1 MSTVI
6 GISLCCLTVLAVFG
20 IAAWCSG
27 MNRGSLDNSA
37 PEHRV

>member
-6 GISLCCLTVLAVFG
+6 GISCCCLALLAVFG

-27 MNRGSLDNSA
+27 MNQGSLDNSA
-37 PEHRV
+37 PER